1 MTDRFSPLAFD
12 TELGGFI
19 DEVTGLLYV
28 FPEFDGPSEADGW
41 EYMGRVIVPTSARTS
56 AKLYRKRRHD

>member
-1 MTDRFSPLAFD
+1 MTNRFSPLAFD
-12 TELGGFI
+12 PKLGGFI

-28 FPEFDGPSEADGW
+28 YPEFDGPSEADGW
-41 EYMGRVIVPTSARTS
+41 EYMGRVKVPTARRAT